1 MPHLDD
7 RLKNS
12 QTMQYQPHEVK
23 VQEIAIGEAWL
34 GSQRMEQEVVSPEG
48 VVPGMDELKPGAK
61 ALPFL

>member
-1 MPHLDD
+1 
-7 RLKNS
+7 
-12 QTMQYQPHEVK
+12 MQYQPHEVK